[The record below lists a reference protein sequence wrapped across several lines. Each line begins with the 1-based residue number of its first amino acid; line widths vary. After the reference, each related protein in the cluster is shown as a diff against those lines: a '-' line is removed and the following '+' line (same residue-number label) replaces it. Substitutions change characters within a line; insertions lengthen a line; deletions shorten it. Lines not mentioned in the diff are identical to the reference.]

1 MRLQFMRSTL
11 SFFKQPIIVFLITF
25 FALFYIMY
33 FLFLGYVAV
42 TDTKGIY
49 NWRIS
54 EEWNLIA
61 IIRNGLKYPV
71 MWFMEICGHEAFLSQ
86 RGVYLKEGG
95 GINISFSCLGIKI
108 MLFYISLILA
118 YPGRRK
124 LLFLVSGLFMIQ
136 MLNISRMV
144 ALLFMLLYHQRNK
157 AYLAHDIFNYGVYVI
172 ILLFIFVYIKQKE
185 KQASTK

>member
-1 MRLQFMRSTL
+1 MPSAL
-11 SFFKQPIIVFLITF
+11 SFFKHPITIFLIKF
-25 FALFYIMY
+25 FLLFYIMY

-42 TDTKGIY
+42 TDTRGIY

-54 EEWNLIA
+54 EEWNLIT
-61 IIRNGLKYPV
+61 IIRNGLKYPI
-71 MWFMEICGHEAFLSQ
+71 MWFMEMCGHQAFLSQ

-108 MLFYISLILA
+108 MLFYISLIIA
-118 YPGRRK
+118 YPGQRK

-136 MLNISRMV
+136 ILNIGRMV
-144 ALLFMLLYHQRNK
+144 ALLFMLLHHQRTK

-172 ILLFIFVYIKQKE
+172 ILLFLYVYIKQKTYNH
-185 KQASTK
+185 S